1 MASTTVPGARQ
12 RRFPAAV
19 TQRILGVAA
28 AACLAIDAYVH
39 FHDAR
44 LYDAVTNRELSQATL
59 FRVQAGLA
67 AAAGVALLIRPAR
80 LWWAAALMIAGSAF
94 GAVMLC
100 RYVNV
105 GPLGPVPDMY
115 EPTWVSPGKLA
126 SAWAEGTATVLA
138 AAGLLLAA
146 SARRHRPTTRA
157 EGRPGRP
164 ASSRGPGQK

>member
-39 FHDAR
+39 FHDAG
-44 LYDAVTNRELSQATL
+44 LYDAVTTRELSQATL

-67 AAAGVALLIRPAR
+67 AAAGVALLIRPSR

-94 GAVMLC
+94 GAVML
-100 RYVNV
+100 YVHV

-164 ASSRGPGQK
+164 ATSRGPGQK